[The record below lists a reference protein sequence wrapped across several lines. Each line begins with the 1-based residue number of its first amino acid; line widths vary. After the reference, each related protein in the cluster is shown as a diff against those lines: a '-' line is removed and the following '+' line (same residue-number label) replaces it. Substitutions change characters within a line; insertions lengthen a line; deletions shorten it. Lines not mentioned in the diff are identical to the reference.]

1 MTILITGANG
11 QVGQSLQLAFKPFS
25 GKVRFLNRHELDIT
39 DKVAIEK
46 QIQQSN
52 ASLIINAAAYTQVD
66 LAETERESCS
76 LINTLGAENLA
87 RSCAAANIP
96 LLHFSTDYVF
106 DGKKNTPYTEKDE
119 AHPLNY
125 YGLSKYEGEQA
136 IRNNLKQHL
145 IIRVSGVF
153 SVFQSNFVK
162 RILALSKTHTELR
175 IINDQFICPT
185 SAHKIAEFCY
195 QLLQSPEFGKAAY
208 WGTYHFCSQEPCTWY
223 EFTQAIFN
231 EAKHYTNQTFPSLIP
246 ISYKAYPTAAIRPN
260 YSVLNCEKIAT
271 HFAFSL
277 PSWRDSLRPV
287 IKELLS

>member
-106 DGKKNTPYTEKDE
+106 DGKKIRLTQKRMKPTRSTTMVYPSMRASKPYEIT
-119 AHPLNY
+119 
-125 YGLSKYEGEQA
+125 
-136 IRNNLKQHL
+136 
-145 IIRVSGVF
+145 
-153 SVFQSNFVK
+153 
-162 RILALSKTHTELR
+162 
-175 IINDQFICPT
+175 
-185 SAHKIAEFCY
+185 
-195 QLLQSPEFGKAAY
+195 
-208 WGTYHFCSQEPCTWY
+208 
-223 EFTQAIFN
+223 
-231 EAKHYTNQTFPSLIP
+231 
-246 ISYKAYPTAAIRPN
+246 
-260 YSVLNCEKIAT
+260 
-271 HFAFSL
+271 
-277 PSWRDSLRPV
+277 
-287 IKELLS
+287 